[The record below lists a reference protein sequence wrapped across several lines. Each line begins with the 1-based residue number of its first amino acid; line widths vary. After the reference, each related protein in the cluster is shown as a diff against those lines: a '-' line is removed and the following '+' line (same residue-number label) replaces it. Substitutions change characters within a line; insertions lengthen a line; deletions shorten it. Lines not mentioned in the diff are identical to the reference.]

1 MPNAEA
7 PRSFVIVGR
16 THDGQRFRPSDW
28 AERLCGVMSQY
39 RPRHSAGSH
48 LTYSPFVMPGQHDGA
63 KAVFVDAALY
73 GLEPMAFRFLE
84 NFARDNH
91 LVLDFTS
98 GGRAVRS
105 SPLSAAP
112 LTH

>member
-1 MPNAEA
+1 MPNSET
-7 PRSFVIVGR
+7 PVSFVIVGR
-16 THDGQRFRPSDW
+16 TQAGQTFRPSDW

-39 RPRHSAGSH
+39 RPRLRAGSH
-48 LTYSPFVMPGQHDGA
+48 LTYSPFVMPGHRDGA

-73 GLEPMAFRFLE
+73 ALEPMAFRFLE

-91 LVLDFTS
+91 LVIEAST
-98 GGRAVRS
+98 GPRAVGQ
-105 SPLSAAP
+105 SPRAAEP

>member
-1 MPNAEA
+1 MQNAEK
-7 PRSFVIVGR
+7 PSSFVIVGR
-16 THDGQRFRPSDW
+16 THDGSRFRPSDW

-48 LTYSPFVMPGQHDGA
+48 LTYSPFVMPGQHDGV

-73 GLEPMAFRFLE
+73 RLEPMAFRFLE
-84 NFARDNH
+84 SFARDNG
-91 LVLDFTS
+91 LVIDAAT
-98 GGRAVRS
+98 GGRAVSS
-105 SPLSAAP
+105 SPSLAAP